1 MDISVFVRLFS
12 NKIVVT
18 VSQSLLYL
26 NICLSIDPPNYAS
39 IGFINELKSSRT
51 YTTRPHTNEIEDV
64 RRVGVMPKWASVEV
78 VLCKHGKIV
87 LHWYITL
94 ITVLGIHS
102 SSAPQTEKGICITF
116 KQRRPNVETLG
127 RRCTNVVQMV
137 CVFWDPYL
145 CQHFPSVLLG

>member
-1 MDISVFVRLFS
+1 M
-12 NKIVVT
+12 
-18 VSQSLLYL
+18 
-26 NICLSIDPPNYAS
+26 SIDPPNYAS

-78 VLCKHGKIV
+78 VLCKHVKIV

-94 ITVLGIHS
+94 ITVPGIHF

-116 KQRRPNVETLG
+116 EQRRPNVEDVGPTLYKCSANG
-127 RRCTNVVQMV
+127 MC
-137 CVFWDPYL
+137 FL
-145 CQHFPSVLLG
+145 GSVPLSTLSLSPTGLILG